1 MLKKTIKYEDYEGNT
16 REETFYFNLNKAE
29 VMEMQTSGSMRAF
42 EKIANTQDT
51 AGVIEILKDLIVKSY
66 GEKSADGRRFTKIGQ
81 DGRPLVEDFVE
92 TNAYPELFMELASDP
107 DAAEA
112 FIRGVVPAS
121 MMAEAEK
128 AQLPA

>member
-1 MLKKTIKYEDYEGNT
+1 MLKKTIKYEDYEGNM

-51 AGVIEILKDLIVKSY
+51 AGVIEILKDLIMKSY

-81 DGRPLVEDFVE
+81 DGRPLVEGFVE
-92 TNAYPELFMELASDP
+92 TEAYPELFMELASDP

-121 MMAEAEK
+121 MIAEAEK